1 MISQYEMGIL
11 VMDYLQTLGMSMMTV
26 GTAISDKNLKKSYQ
40 LIKDNPQ
47 ISKQD
52 FLNQMGIEEEED

>member
-26 GTAISDKNLKKSYQ
+26 GTAISDNNLEKSYQ

-47 ISKQD
+47 ITKQD